1 MTKNS
6 LTLNSTPSSVQTE
19 SPVTPLG
26 LLYLNTAE
34 YQVQNIMGSLFFLV
48 VNMSF
53 SALFA
58 TLQTFPAELPV
69 FRLEIYWRGGG
80 PTTLM

>member
-1 MTKNS
+1 MTKNG
-6 LTLNSTPSSVQTE
+6 LTLNRTPSSVQTE

-69 FRLEIYWRGGG
+69 FRLEIYLGGG
-80 PTTLM
+80 GVQLH